1 MKIKIP
7 VSATA
12 AAVAAA
18 LVGMSV
24 VAAEAPKPM
33 PVGTKYVLAGKVVQA
48 DGIGKNGETFALI
61 YEENGTASGNG
72 PDHKMH
78 CLGVL
83 QGAAGMVA
91 EQHGYCIETD
101 LDGDQ
106 VLWKITVA
114 PHPLGPVSLQAV
126 HEAIAGTGKYA
137 GISMTMKTTDQ
148 AENTGPMAYTIKGE
162 ATQ

>member
-1 MKIKIP
+1 MKGKFR

-12 AAVAAA
+12 AAVAA
-18 LVGMSV
+18 VGMAV

-33 PVGTKYVLAGKVVQA
+33 GVGAKFVLAGKVVQA
-48 DGIGKNGETFALI
+48 DGIGKNGETFATI
-61 YEENGTASGNG
+61 YEENGTTSGNG
-72 PDHKMH
+72 PDHKLH

-91 EQHGYCIETD
+91 EQHGYCFDTD
-101 LDGDQ
+101 VDGDQ

-114 PHPLGPVSLQAV
+114 PHPLGPTSVQAV

-137 GISMTMKTTDQ
+137 GISMTIKATSQ
-148 AENTGPMAYTIKGE
+148 AENTGPTGYTLKGE
-162 ATQ
+162 VTQ